1 MEKTTL
7 LDPLF
12 LSKIRAVLV
21 KEAATLEKELDGM
34 RESAQFGSGEDDLS
48 QQVEATFEATS
59 LRERL
64 ANLLSAV
71 KRSLL
76 RIDQGEYGRCGICQA
91 PIEKARLEAWPLAD
105 SCVSCAQKTRR

>member
-1 MEKTTL
+1 MEKTTI

-21 KEAATLEKELDGM
+21 KEAATLEKELDEM
-34 RESAQFGSGEDDLS
+34 SETTQFGSGEDDLS
-48 QQVEATFEATS
+48 QQVEATFESTS

-64 ANLLSAV
+64 RNLLKAV
-71 KRSLL
+71 RNSLL
-76 RIDQGEYGRCGICQA
+76 RIDQGEYGRCGVCQA

-105 SCVSCAQKTRR
+105 SCVTCAKKTRR